1 MDATMEFEVVEKE
14 NIPSLIFPS
23 EHIERNTQEEAL
35 LRKELENAT
44 ILGNIEKNKI
54 KIYFE
59 DNEGLKLVETTI
71 WATGDE
77 NITLKAGVVVPIHRI
92 RKIDIV

>member
-1 MDATMEFEVVEKE
+1 MNNNMEFEVIEKE
-14 NIPSLIFPS
+14 NIPSLVFPS
-23 EHIERNTQEEAL
+23 EHIQRTSQEEAL
-35 LRKELENAT
+35 LRKELQNAT

-59 DNEGLKLVETTI
+59 DNQGLKMVETTI
-71 WATGDE
+71 WATGKE
-77 NITLKAGVVVPIHRI
+77 NITLKAGVIVPIHRI